1 MRIAVTRLRE
11 KAGKDAGTCKRY
23 GHECYAVS
31 PLNARIYEEAV
42 MEFVSAANGNE
53 FDCIFFTSALPAQVI
68 GPLLQARP
76 RMVAI
81 GPQTAKT
88 LTELG
93 FDCET
98 LPDFYSRD
106 FAPYLGDWI
115 RGKKIGIPR
124 ADVPNPGL
132 IDSIEER
139 GGIAAETRIYGL
151 EPTCERLDLDGADA
165 VLFTSAGSFRNAAWN
180 KDAKVLRIAIG
191 DVTGKAMELGGCPPD
206 VTGDGSLEGTLRAL
220 NIYLEEKEQAVD

>member
-11 KAGKDAGTCKRY
+11 KAGKDAETCKRY
-23 GHECYAVS
+23 GHECYIVS
-31 PLNARIYEEAV
+31 PLNARVYEKAV
-42 MEFVSAANGNE
+42 MEFVSAANRDE

-68 GPLLQARP
+68 GPLLQVRP

-88 LTELG
+88 LTEMG

-124 ADVPNPGL
+124 ADVPNPQL
-132 IDSIEER
+132 IDSIEDK

-151 EPTCERLDLDGADA
+151 EPTGEKLDLDGADA
-165 VLFTSAGSFRNAAWN
+165 VLFTSAGSFRNAVWD
-180 KDAKVLRIAIG
+180 KDQKILRIAIG
-191 DVTGKAMELGGCPPD
+191 DVTGKAMDLSGCPPD
-206 VTGDGSLEGTLRAL
+206 VTGDGSLAGTLEAL
-220 NIYLEEKEQAVD
+220 NKYLESGDMQSD

>member
-11 KAGKDAGTCKRY
+11 KAGKDAETCKRY
-23 GHECYAVS
+23 GHECYIVS

-42 MEFVSAANGNE
+42 MEFVSAANRDE

-68 GPLLQARP
+68 GPLLQVRP

-88 LTELG
+88 LTEMG

-115 RGKKIGIPR
+115 RGKRIGIPR
-124 ADVPNPGL
+124 ADVPNPQL
-132 IDSIEER
+132 IDSIEDK

-151 EPTCERLDLDGADA
+151 EPTGEKLDLDGADA
-165 VLFTSAGSFRNAAWN
+165 VLFTSAGSFRNAVWD
-180 KDAKVLRIAIG
+180 KDQKILRIAIG
-191 DVTGKAMELGGCPPD
+191 DVTGKAMELAGCPPD
-206 VTGDGSLEGTLRAL
+206 VTGDGSLTGTLEAL
-220 NIYLEEKEQAVD
+220 NKYIESGDLQSD